1 MWRKK
6 LYTLT
11 MKLSENLCFY
21 LKNISLTTT
30 TTTTTVKLNLLDKII
45 ERIVTSSPF
54 LIAYFSHFCPCIFTG
69 LVSKSPCQISKTG
82 EAIAKGVGT
91 ISYTIVQWND
101 AKYPGI

>member
-11 MKLSENLCFY
+11 MELSENLCFY
-21 LKNISLTTT
+21 LKNISP

-54 LIAYFSHFCPCIFTG
+54 LIAYFSHFCPFIFKG